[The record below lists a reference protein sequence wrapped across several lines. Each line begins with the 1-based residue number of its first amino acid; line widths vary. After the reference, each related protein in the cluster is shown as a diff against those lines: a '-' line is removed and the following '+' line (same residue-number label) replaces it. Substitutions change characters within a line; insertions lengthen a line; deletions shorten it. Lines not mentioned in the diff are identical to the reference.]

1 MPKILAT
8 MLKSDAIN
16 FFGSP
21 SQTADA
27 IGITVQSVS
36 DWPATL
42 PRRIAD
48 RVIAAAVRM
57 GREVPPEFLNKP
69 LEHDSTGQQKVA
81 A

>member
-1 MPKILAT
+1 
-8 MLKSDAIN
+8 MLKSDAIS

-21 SQTADA
+21 SETAEA

-36 DWPATL
+36 DWPEEL

-57 GREVPPEFLNKP
+57 GREVPSQFLDKP
-69 LEHDSTGQQKVA
+69 LEHDGSGQQKA
-81 A
+81 AA